1 MDSRL
6 DSVNFDSNEQRKQRI
21 EVADKL
27 MSILDEDG
35 QPMFNESWIRQHI
48 IGEFEETKNPE

>member
-6 DSVNFDSNEQRKQRI
+6 ENINLDEITKNRI
-21 EVADKL
+21 EVAEKL

-35 QPMFNESWIRQHI
+35 QPMYNEDWIKQHI
-48 IGEFEETKNPE
+48 LGISDETENPE

>member
-6 DSVNFDSNEQRKQRI
+6 DGMNFEEIRKQRI
-21 EVADKL
+21 VLADRL

-35 QPMFNESWIRQHI
+35 QPMYNEDWIERNI
-48 IGEFEETKNPE
+48 ITESDEIRNPE

>member
-6 DSVNFDSNEQRKQRI
+6 DSINFDSNEQRIKI
-21 EVADKL
+21 SDKL

-35 QPMFNESWIRQHI
+35 QPMYNESWIQQHI
-48 IGEFEETKNPE
+48 IGELEETKNPE